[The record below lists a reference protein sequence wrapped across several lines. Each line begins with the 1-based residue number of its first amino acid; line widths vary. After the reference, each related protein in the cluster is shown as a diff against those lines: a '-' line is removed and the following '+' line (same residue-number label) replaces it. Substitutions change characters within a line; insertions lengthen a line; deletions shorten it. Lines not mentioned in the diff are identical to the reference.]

1 MCGIDLPV
9 CELTYKELQKFTL
22 MNSKEQIPL
31 FQDVLNLVNGQVPLL
46 VEIKLP
52 TVKTLTCR
60 SLADELLQ
68 NYSANTVLNLLIL
81 LLCAGIRKTAKKLSE
96 DSFLLI

>member
-1 MCGIDLPV
+1 MYKRQTLTRMCGIDLPV

-22 MNSKEQIPL
+22 MNSKEHIPL
-31 FQDVLNLVNGQVPLL
+31 LQDVLNLVNGQVPLL

-60 SLADELLQ
+60 LADELLQ
-68 NYSANTVLNLLIL
+68 NRCV
-81 LLCAGIRKTAKKLSE
+81 
-96 DSFLLI
+96 